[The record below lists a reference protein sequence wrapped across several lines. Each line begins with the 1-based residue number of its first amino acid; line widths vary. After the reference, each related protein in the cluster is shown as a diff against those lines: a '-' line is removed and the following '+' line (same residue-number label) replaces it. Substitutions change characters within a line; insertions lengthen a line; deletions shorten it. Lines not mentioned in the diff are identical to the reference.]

1 MTEAQRASIA
11 RPAQIPSLK
20 FSCAVFRKVPYLA
33 FPNPASSTREIANN
47 LTAVAELLKLS
58 QALDFWRGVTK
69 GTFGPPS

>member
-20 FSCAVFRKVPYLA
+20 FSRAVFRKVPYLP

-47 LTAVAELLKLS
+47 LTAVAEILKLS
-58 QALDFWRGVTK
+58 QALDFWRAETE